1 MPRYPRNTCGR
12 GITNGNLP
20 EYKTKECVSTV
31 IPETTITGV
40 INSHFPWVGIE
51 DFHYHHIK
59 CPFSTEAGVHLVKDK
74 DRSSPTYFMAV
85 DVESSAVSHTV
96 TSGFMIRF
104 SRGSKHGWLCVDP
117 NCPYYN
123 GIASGTTISG
133 GVAFNSSGTP
143 YFYI

>member
-20 EYKTKECVSTV
+20 QYKIKECVSTV
-31 IPETTITGV
+31 ISGPALTQIQAY
-40 INSHFPWVGIE
+40 FPWVGIE
-51 DFHYHHIK
+51 DFHYYHIK
-59 CPFSTEAGVHLVKDK
+59 CPFSTEAGMHLVKDK
-74 DRSSPTYFMAV
+74 NHSSPTYFWAV
-85 DVESSAVSHTV
+85 DVESSATSHTV
-96 TSGFMIRF
+96 TSGLMIRF

-117 NCPYYN
+117 NCSYYN

-133 GVAFNSSGTP
+133 NVVFNTIGDP

>member
-20 EYKTKECVSTV
+20 TYKTKECVSTA
-31 IPETTITGV
+31 IDEAALTQIQ
-40 INSHFPWVGIE
+40 SYFPWVGIE
-51 DFHYHHIK
+51 DFHYYHVK
-59 CPFSTEAGVHLVKDK
+59 CPFSTEAGVHFVKDSNPG
-74 DRSSPTYFMAV
+74 SSTYFWAV
-85 DVESSAVSHTV
+85 DVEGSAVSHTV

-133 GVAFNSSGTP
+133 NVAFNNSGVP

>member
-20 EYKTKECVSTV
+20 QYKTEECISTV
-31 IPETTITGV
+31 ITDAALSGIRV
-40 INSHFPWVGIE
+40 HFPWVGIE

-59 CPFSTEAGVHLVKDK
+59 CPFSTEAGMHLVKNT

-85 DVESSAVSHTV
+85 NVLGSAISHTV
-96 TSGFMIRF
+96 TSGFMIRH
-104 SRGSKHGWLCVDP
+104 SKGSKHGWLCVDP
-117 NCPYYN
+117 TCPYYN
-123 GIASGTTISG
+123 GVASGTTISG
-133 GVAFNSSGTP
+133 SVVFNTSGSP